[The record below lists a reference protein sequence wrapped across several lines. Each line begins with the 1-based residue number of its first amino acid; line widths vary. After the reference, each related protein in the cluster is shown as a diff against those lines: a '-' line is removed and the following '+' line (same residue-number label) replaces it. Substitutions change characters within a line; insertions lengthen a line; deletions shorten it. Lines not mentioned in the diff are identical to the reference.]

1 MAVATKLTWEEF
13 EKLPDDGW
21 HHELLEGEHIAL
33 APPRFD
39 HSEIADRILT
49 LLRRQTERKAYME
62 AGYRLGADS
71 WVQPDVSIPSL
82 AQLAGPRPGGYLQGA
97 PDLAVEVVSPSE
109 TATILHRKIGR
120 LLSAG
125 AAEVW
130 VIYPEAREV
139 QVFRGSVSETRHA
152 GDIITTPVLP
162 DWQANVAA
170 FFED

>member
-33 APPRFD
+33 PPPQRP
-39 HSEIADRILT
+39 HSQTARRVFR
-49 LLRRQTERKAYME
+49 LLDSCKGRETYFE
-62 AGYRLGADS
+62 AGFRLGADS
-71 WVQPDVSIPSL
+71 WVQPDVAVL
-82 AQLAGPRPGGYLQGA
+82 RAEQQQERGGYFEG
-97 PDLAVEVVSPSE
+97 PPELAVEIVSPSE
-109 TATILHRKIGR
+109 TATTLHRKIDR

-130 VIYPEAREV
+130 VLYPETGKL
-139 QVFRGSVSETRHA
+139 QVFRGVTSETKHA
-152 GDIITTPVLP
+152 SDTITTPVLP
-162 DWQANVAA
+162 DWNAKVAS